1 LTTIYQPD
9 VARAIV
15 ARCERLTPET
25 PALWGE
31 MNVAQML
38 RHVARSLRTPTGELV
53 APLLPWPVRL
63 IGRIVKRRV
72 LSDAP
77 LKRSAHTTP
86 IFKVA
91 EPCEFAAETADVL
104 DALARLTVGPHV
116 ATAPEHTFFGP
127 MTAQDWGRLMYRHV
141 DHHFKQF
148 GV

>member
-1 LTTIYQPD
+1 LTTIYQPG
-9 VARAIV
+9 VSRAIE
-15 ARCERLTPET
+15 ARCERLTPAT
-25 PALWGE
+25 AALWGD

-53 APLLPWPVRL
+53 PPLLPWPVRL
-63 IGRIVKRRV
+63 IGRVVKRRV

-77 LKRSAHTTP
+77 LKKSAPTTP
-86 IFKVA
+86 FFKVV
-91 EPCEFAAETADVL
+91 EPCEFAAEKAEFL
-104 DALARLTVGPHV
+104 DALGKVSVGPHV
-116 ATAPEHTFFGP
+116 ATAPQHPFFGP